1 MDYVLIK
8 NIPSEL
14 WVCPLQSWFQT
25 SLSLPAIEPPKWL
38 MQRRDLRKNHSSA
51 LLIRFFPL
59 CSNTAVTIE
68 RSACYL
74 AALIGGITSL
84 IANRFNRSITVCLW
98 VDKTAAAHTTFSPSF
113 GWPPRERSVVER
125 ITIKPP
131 FCWSVEVR
139 KLLFAYRLFITHNL
153 VFLIISPLTSQQLD
167 QIRIQISFRS
177 WATRSRVKNYPSKS

>member
-131 FCWSVEVR
+131 FN
-139 KLLFAYRLFITHNL
+139 LLKCGSSETALRLLPLYNAQSGISNYFSTYFATIRSNSHSNFI
-153 VFLIISPLTSQQLD
+153 S
-167 QIRIQISFRS
+167 
-177 WATRSRVKNYPSKS
+177 